1 MVSMTPL
8 EALEVG
14 QFFIEIY
21 HGRTRCSKYMVSLWR
36 SETAMMFD
44 IYSGGKVRVLEIM
57 SYAV

>member
-1 MVSMTPL
+1 
-8 EALEVG
+8 
-14 QFFIEIY
+14 
-21 HGRTRCSKYMVSLWR
+21 MVSLWR